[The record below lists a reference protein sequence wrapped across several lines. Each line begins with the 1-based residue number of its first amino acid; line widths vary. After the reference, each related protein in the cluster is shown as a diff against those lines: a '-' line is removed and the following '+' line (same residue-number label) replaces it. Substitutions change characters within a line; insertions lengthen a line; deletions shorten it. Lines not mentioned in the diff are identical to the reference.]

1 MRFLDTNIL
10 IYAVNTATEDAGKQG
25 RALELLGTTDLTL
38 SVQVLQ
44 EFYVQSTRPSRP
56 GALTHAE
63 VREIEL
69 AV

>member
-10 IYAVNTATEDAGKQG
+10 IYAVSTAAEYAGKRS
-25 RALELLGTTDLTL
+25 RALELLGTTDLAL

-44 EFYVQSTRPSRP
+44 ELYVQSTRASRP
-56 GALTHAE
+56 GALTHDE

-69 AV
+69 DV